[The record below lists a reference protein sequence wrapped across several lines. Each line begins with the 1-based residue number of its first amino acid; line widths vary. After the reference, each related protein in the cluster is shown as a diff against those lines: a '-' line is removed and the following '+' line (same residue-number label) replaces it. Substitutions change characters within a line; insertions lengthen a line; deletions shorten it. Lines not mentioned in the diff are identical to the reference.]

1 MPRLAV
7 LGQPIAHSRSPQMH
21 TAALAELGL
30 AGEWTYEAIE
40 VAPEDFAERVPAMA
54 GEGFVGA
61 NVTIPHKVAALELS
75 DAASD
80 VARQIG
86 AANTLSFR
94 DARIDAENTDAEGFL
109 AALPGSA
116 RGMRALVL
124 GAGGSARAIVWA
136 LVGTGARVA
145 IWNRTP
151 ERAGALAG
159 EFGASVAGA
168 EAAGW
173 RLSGDEFDLL
183 VNTTSVGLAGTNP
196 PPTPRRGLGADPE
209 GAVPDLKALPL
220 DADSIQARHVL
231 VDLVYGSAET
241 RLAAAARAAGATVI
255 DGFEVLVHQG
265 AASLRIWTGLDPP
278 VETMR
283 MAARND

>member
-1 MPRLAV
+1 
-7 LGQPIAHSRSPQMH
+7 MH

-40 VAPEDFAERVPAMA
+40 VAPEDFAERVLALP

-75 DAASD
+75 DTASD
-80 VARQIG
+80 VAREIG

-94 DARIDAENTDAEGFL
+94 EARIEAENTDAEGFL
-109 AALPGSA
+109 AGLPGSPQ
-116 RGMRALVL
+116 GMSALVL

-136 LVGTGARVA
+136 LAGAGARVA
-145 IWNRTP
+145 IWNRTAG
-151 ERAGALAG
+151 RARALAG
-159 EFGASVAGA
+159 EYGASVAGA
-168 EAAGW
+168 DDADW
-173 RLSGDEFDLL
+173 RMAGDEFDLI

-196 PPTPRRGLGADPE
+196 PSTPRGSMGADPE
-209 GAVPDLKALPL
+209 AAVPDLKALPL

-231 VDLVYGSAET
+231 VDLVYGFAET

-265 AASLRIWTGLDPP
+265 AASLRIWTGLEPP

-283 MAARND
+283 TAARTDQ

>member
-1 MPRLAV
+1 
-7 LGQPIAHSRSPQMH
+7 MH

-40 VAPEDFAERVPAMA
+40 VAPENFAERVLAMA
-54 GEGFVGA
+54 GESFVGA

-94 DARIDAENTDAEGFL
+94 DGRIEAENTDAEGFL
-109 AALPGSA
+109 AALPGSVH
-116 RGMRALVL
+116 GMRALVL

-136 LVGTGARVA
+136 LAGAGARVA

-168 EAAGW
+168 DAAYW
-173 RLSGDEFDLL
+173 RASGNDFDLL

-196 PPTPRRGLGADPE
+196 PPTPRGSLGADPE

-220 DADSIQARHVL
+220 DADSIQARHVM